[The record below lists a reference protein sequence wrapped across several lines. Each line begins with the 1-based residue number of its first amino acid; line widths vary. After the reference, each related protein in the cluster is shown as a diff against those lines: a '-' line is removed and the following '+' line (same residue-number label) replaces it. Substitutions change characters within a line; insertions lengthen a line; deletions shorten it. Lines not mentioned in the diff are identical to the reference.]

1 MLYEEEE
8 DFLLA
13 VEVAFDE
20 EETEIEAA
28 CRGETVVEEALD
40 EEADEE
46 LGEGEIPIPT
56 TGRLTP

>member
-8 DFLLA
+8 DFLL
-13 VEVAFDE
+13 VAFDVDE
-20 EETEIEAA
+20 ADIEAA
-28 CRGETVVEEALD
+28 CRGETVVEEAFED
-40 EEADEE
+40 EADEE